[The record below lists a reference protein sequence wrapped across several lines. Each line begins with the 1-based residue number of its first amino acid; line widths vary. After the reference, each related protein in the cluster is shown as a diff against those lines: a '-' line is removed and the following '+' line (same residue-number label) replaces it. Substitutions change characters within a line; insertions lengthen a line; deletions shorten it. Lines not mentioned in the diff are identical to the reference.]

1 MSSENP
7 KPSAGREIASE
18 AASLAVE
25 ATKDAI
31 GGLFS
36 TALMYIGIFLTI
48 LLPIGA
54 LAVGVITLLLA
65 IRAGRSKFMPI
76 LTIIGGVVFWI
87 LFKSPFGLLPAIFA
101 SI

>member
-1 MSSENP
+1 MSTENP
-7 KPSAGREIASE
+7 KPSARREIAAD
-18 AASLAVE
+18 AASLAIE

-36 TALMYIGIFLTI
+36 TALMYVGIFLTI
-48 LLPIGA
+48 LLPVGA
-54 LAVGVITLLLA
+54 LVVGVVTLLLA
-65 IRAGRSKFMPI
+65 VRAGRSKFMPI

>member
-7 KPSAGREIASE
+7 KPSARREIASE
-18 AASLAVE
+18 AASLAVG
-25 ATKDAI
+25 ATKDAM
-31 GGLFS
+31 GGLFC

-54 LAVGVITLLLA
+54 LAVGVVTLLLA
-65 IRAGRSKFMPI
+65 VRAGRSKFMPI
-76 LTIIGGVVFWI
+76 LTIIGGVVFWV